1 MVTFCGGSENFGEK
15 MVKMKGGDVSVM
27 ITEWKDIPV
36 ELLMKI
42 LSLLDDQM
50 VITASHVCHGWRDA
64 ISFGL
69 TRLSLSWYIYTISLY
84 TCSVF
89 FSFLFLMFSLLNIAI
104 IYYYVFS
111 LEFCYSQGFNI

>member
-1 MVTFCGGSENFGEK
+1 MVTFCGGSETFGEK

-69 TRLSLSWYIYTISLY
+69 TRLSLSWYIYYFIIYMFCFL
-84 TCSVF
+84 F
-89 FSFLFLMFSLLNIAI
+89 ISFLFLMFSLLNIAM
-104 IYYYVFS
+104 IYYYFFF
-111 LEFCYSQGFNI
+111 LIHNK

>member
-1 MVTFCGGSENFGEK
+1 MMVSFCGGSENFVEK
-15 MVKMKGGDVSVM
+15 MVKMNGGDVSVM

-69 TRLSLSWYIYTISLY
+69 TRLSLSWYIYILFHY
-84 TCSVF
+84 IHVL
-89 FSFLFLMFSLLNIAI
+89 FSFLFLMFSLLNIAM
-104 IYYYVFS
+104 IYYYFFF
-111 LEFCYSQGFNI
+111 LTSQ

>member
-1 MVTFCGGSENFGEK
+1 MMVSFCGGSENFLEK
-15 MVKMKGGDVSVM
+15 MVKMNGGDVSVM

-69 TRLSLSWYIYTISLY
+69 TRLSLSWYILFHYIHVL
-84 TCSVF
+84 
-89 FSFLFLMFSLLNIAI
+89 FSFLFLMFSLLNIAM
-104 IYYYVFS
+104 IYYYFFF
-111 LEFCYSQGFNI
+111 LTSQ